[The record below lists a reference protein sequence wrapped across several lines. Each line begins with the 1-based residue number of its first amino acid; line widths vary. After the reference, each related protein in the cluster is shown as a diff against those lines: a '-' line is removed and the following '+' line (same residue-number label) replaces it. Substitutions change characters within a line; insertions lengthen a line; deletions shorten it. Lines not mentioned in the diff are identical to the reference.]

1 MNKLL
6 VSVGIVAAIA
16 VTSAPASA
24 ATWNLNSL
32 TIATGGEGDPT
43 SFILSGDTTFTS
55 DADGNVTGNGTLIAL
70 ARINPVSEL
79 FTHHITGMTIS
90 QGDPG
95 APVGASAFECKDGN
109 FGALVGASM
118 CGNYSFG
125 DNGLDDG
132 GTGDDVVAGPA
143 QSIDDYDPLFFAGW
157 NGINKTLWMTNV
169 DAEGFGYTLELQQV
183 PVPAAAW
190 LFGSALGL
198 LGWMRRKAA

>member
-6 VSVGIVAAIA
+6 VSVGIAVAIG

-32 TIATGGEGDPT
+32 TNASAQGTT

-55 DADGNVTGNGTLIAL
+55 DAGGNMTGNGTFSAL
-70 ARINPVSEL
+70 AQITPTTQL
-79 FTHHITGMTIS
+79 FTHDFTGMTIS
-90 QGDPG
+90 NTGDPG
-95 APVGASAFECKDGN
+95 APVGASAFDCVEGN
-109 FGALVGASM
+109 FGAIVGASL

-125 DNGLDDG
+125 DDGIDDG
-132 GTGDDVVAGPA
+132 GAGDDVVLGAP

-157 NGINKTLWMTNV
+157 NDINKTLWMTNV

-198 LGWMRRKAA
+198 LGWMRRKSG